1 MLKDLMKRKTARREG
16 LKRQSSCPVPQSTV
30 AKSVV
35 MREWDLGAL
44 VEVDEEA
51 VGNMNVDME
60 EFAPLERVRSKREMM
75 DTDSV

>member
-1 MLKDLMKRKTARREG
+1 MIKDLMKRKTTRRGG
-16 LKRQSSCPVPQSTV
+16 LKRQSSYPVPQLTV

-35 MREWDLGAL
+35 MKEGDLGAL
-44 VEVDEEA
+44 VKADEEA

-75 DTDSV
+75 DMDSV